1 MKRAVIAL
9 LVSVLVLVSV
19 ILWLRMSPEGMN
31 IYEVTQIGIIF
42 IMVAFG
48 LFFAWRRFSS
58 VRRGEPVEDEMSK
71 RVMQKASSLSY
82 FISLYLWVFII
93 YINDR
98 LDSDTEVLIGS
109 GILGMAIIFAICWLI
124 IYLRGIRNE

>member
-19 ILWLRMSPEGMN
+19 FLWIRNTPGEISSQ
-31 IYEVTQIGIIF
+31 EVTQTGVIF
-42 IMVAFG
+42 ILVVFG
-48 LFFAWRRFSS
+48 LFFAWRRFTSA
-58 VRRGEPVEDEMSK
+58 RRGEPAEDEMSK
-71 RVMQKASSLSY
+71 RVMQRASSISY
-82 FISLYLWVFII
+82 FISLYLWVFVI

-98 LDSDTEVLIGS
+98 VDMDTEVLIGT
-109 GILGMAIIFAICWLI
+109 GILGMAIIFAISWLI